1 MKGGGEDTNYCL
13 VYLCLVLTLITA
25 SSYLCFY
32 WFLVK
37 TSVQLAFNCLSLL
50 SVCFCD
56 YLNAFVAFSLY
67 F

>member
-37 TSVQLAFNCLSLL
+37 TSVQLAFNYFSLL

-67 F
+67 S